1 MLVVPAK
8 PESTA
13 TDGLTSTLA
22 KRRECGNDHYRV
34 LLTKVPPKPRTEG
47 EQLRASLVENDI
59 PVLRAEMPLLVA
71 FHKASAEDIPVSDVT
86 DDRNAARA
94 WAAYASAGKELIKW
108 LKSQKAKA
116 NTAQ

>member
-1 MLVVPAK
+1 
-8 PESTA
+8 
-13 TDGLTSTLA
+13 
-22 KRRECGNDHYRV
+22 
-34 LLTKVPPKPRTEG
+34 
-47 EQLRASLVENDI
+47 
-59 PVLRAEMPLLVA
+59 MPLLVA